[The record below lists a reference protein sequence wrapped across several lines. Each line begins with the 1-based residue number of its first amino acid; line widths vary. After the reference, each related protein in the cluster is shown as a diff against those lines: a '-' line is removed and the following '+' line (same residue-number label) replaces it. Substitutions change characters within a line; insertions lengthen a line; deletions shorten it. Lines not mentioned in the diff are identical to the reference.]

1 MLEKTIKELEKGLP
15 PNVVSKRK
23 QAGRELSYIE
33 GHYAID
39 TANRIFGYEGWQMAI
54 KQLDLYDTDKGYEAV
69 AVVQLKV
76 ADADGDIVRTD
87 VGTGDSSI
95 KMGRDKAVKEA
106 VNAYTDINPYVGG
119 DKPSS
124 DHAPFEARGF
134 EACLLIEF
142 KVWTN
147 PHYHKATDAVDTDD
161 YIDYEYATKMTRAAV
176 GYLAT
181 QAGFVPEPTVVFVFA
196 IGVVALLVVRG
207 RRRLGT

>member
-15 PNVVSKRK
+15 PSVVSKRK

-106 VNAYTDINPYVGG
+106 VTDAMKRAFRTFGSQFGNSLY
-119 DKPSS
+119 DK
-124 DHAPFEARGF
+124 
-134 EACLLIEF
+134 
-142 KVWTN
+142 TN
-147 PHYHKATDAVDTDD
+147 PVHNGKADSHAVVEKFSAEESGQVSQQFRHDIAEAKSVEEWVKICAFYADD
-161 YIDYEYATKMTRAAV
+161 IQKLESEEQKNNLRA
-176 GYLAT
+176 
-181 QAGFVPEPTVVFVFA
+181 
-196 IGVVALLVVRG
+196 IALEKKKELENV
-207 RRRLGT
+207 